1 MKILR
6 YMLVLSMLLSV
17 ALTAS
22 AQIDRHDV
30 RAGNRKFRKDNW
42 KEADISYRK
51 ALVKDSTSVAA
62 NYNLANTLYRQENY
76 EEAEKLMKKIG
87 DNASASANAA
97 DYWYNT
103 GDIAIAKKDW
113 QGAVNAFKEALL
125 KNPSDMD
132 AKENY
137 IYAKKMLE
145 NQQKNGGNGD
155 GQDNQ
160 DQNNQNQ
167 DQNQNGQDQNGQDQN
182 GQDQNGQD
190 QNKDQNKDQNN
201 DQNKDGQNKD
211 QNQNQNQNND
221 QGNGGQQP
229 QQGQQ
234 GQEGKIS
241 PQQAQ
246 QMLRAIQAKEKETQD
261 KVNKEKADA
270 LKSRQKEK
278 NW

>member
-1 MKILR
+1 
-6 YMLVLSMLLSV
+6 MLLSV

-22 AQIDRHDV
+22 AQVDRHDV

-145 NQQKNGGNGD
+145 NQQKNGGGNGD

-160 DQNNQNQ
+160 DQNNQ
-167 DQNQNGQDQNGQDQN
+167 
-182 GQDQNGQD
+182 D
-190 QNKDQNKDQNN
+190 QNKNGQDQNKDQNN
-201 DQNKDGQNKD
+201 DQNNDGQNKDQD
-211 QNQNQNQNND
+211 QNQNQNQNQNNG
-221 QGNGGQQP
+221 QGNGNQQP
-229 QQGQQ
+229 LQ

>member
-1 MKILR
+1 MKSFRYIL
-6 YMLVLSMLLSV
+6 VVSMLLSV

-22 AQIDRHDV
+22 AQVDRHDV
-30 RAGNRKFRKDNW
+30 RAGNCKFRKDNW

-113 QGAVNAFKEALL
+113 QGAINAFKEALL

-145 NQQKNGGNGD
+145 NQQKNGGGNGD

-160 DQNNQNQ
+160 DQNNQDQNNQNQ
-167 DQNQNGQDQNGQDQN
+167 DQNKNGQ
-182 GQDQNGQD
+182 
-190 QNKDQNKDQNN
+190 DQNKDQNN
-201 DQNKDGQNKD
+201 DQNNDGQNKD
-211 QNQNQNQNND
+211 QDQNQNQNNG
-221 QGNGGQQP
+221 QGNGNQQP
-229 QQGQQ
+229 PQ